1 MVRVPFILFY
11 MNLEMSNELFIIL
24 YRFFRLRKV
33 IFIAS
38 PGRRKQLTDTDRS
51 INGFPCE

>member
-1 MVRVPFILFY
+1 

>member
-1 MVRVPFILFY
+1 

-33 IFIAS
+33 CYIFIAS
-38 PGRRKQLTDTDRS
+38 PGRRIQVTDS
-51 INGFPCE
+51 HLMAFPASNLIAEYVQ